1 MNKDI
6 YYIAAKNLLKWAPE
20 YRRDI
25 MDKLI
30 SPYEREC
37 VRQAFAEIKRRESLN
52 CIGLICWCKSLSNIT
67 SAKQKNKQFKRR
79 AKSRLSRKE

>member
-37 VRQAFAEIKRRESLN
+37 VRQAIAEIKRRESLN
-52 CIGLICWCKSLSNIT
+52 CIELNLLVQELIEYHERK
-67 SAKQKNKQFKRR
+67 AKKQTI
-79 AKSRLSRKE
+79 

>member
-30 SPYEREC
+30 SPYDASVFGRP
-37 VRQAFAEIKRRESLN
+37 L
-52 CIGLICWCKSLSNIT
+52 
-67 SAKQKNKQFKRR
+67 
-79 AKSRLSRKE
+79 RK

>member
-52 CIGLICWCKSLSNIT
+52 CIELNLLGQELIEYHERK
-67 SAKQKNKQFKRR
+67 AKKQTI
-79 AKSRLSRKE
+79 

>member
-37 VRQAFAEIKRRESLN
+37 VRQPL
-52 CIGLICWCKSLSNIT
+52 
-67 SAKQKNKQFKRR
+67 
-79 AKSRLSRKE
+79 RK

>member
-25 MDKLI
+25 MDKPI

-52 CIGLICWCKSLSNIT
+52 CIELNLLVQELIEYHERK
-67 SAKQKNKQFKRR
+67 AKKQTI
-79 AKSRLSRKE
+79 

>member
-52 CIGLICWCKSLSNIT
+52 CIELNLLVQEIIEYHERK
-67 SAKQKNKQFKRR
+67 AKKQTI
-79 AKSRLSRKE
+79 

>member
-20 YRRDI
+20 YRRNI

-52 CIGLICWCKSLSNIT
+52 CIELICWQELIEYHERK
-67 SAKQKNKQFKRR
+67 AKKQTI
-79 AKSRLSRKE
+79 